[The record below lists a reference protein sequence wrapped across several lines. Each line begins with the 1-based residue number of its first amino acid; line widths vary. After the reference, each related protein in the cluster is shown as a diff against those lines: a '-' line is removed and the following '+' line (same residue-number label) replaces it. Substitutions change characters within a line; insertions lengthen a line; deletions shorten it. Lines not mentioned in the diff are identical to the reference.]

1 VTEKEIV
8 QKKKNDMEEGKKM
21 KKESEKKIEIE

>member
-1 VTEKEIV
+1 MTEKEIV

-21 KKESEKKIEIE
+21 KKESEKKTEIE